1 MDFLKTVLKEVKNEY
16 AGIVEDGIMAGDVV
30 GWIDTG
36 SFALNA
42 LLSGTVYG
50 GIPSN
55 KITAF
60 ASDSGFGKTFFTLG
74 ILKNFLDDDKES
86 VCTFFE
92 SESAISKDMMVSR
105 GIDPKR
111 VAVFPVETVEKF
123 KTQSLRVTNSY
134 LESGSEKP
142 LLMILDSLGNLSTSK
157 EMTDSAEGK
166 ETKDLTRSQ
175 VIKACFR
182 VLTLKQG
189 KANIPM
195 VITNHVY
202 STFDQ
207 YAPKEQSG
215 GSGSKYAASTTIY
228 LSKAKATGE
237 DVGEGSTAKNRV
249 GSIITCT
256 TMKSRLTREQEKVKV
271 LLTYDNG
278 LDRYYGL
285 MPLAIE
291 AGVFVKNGNKYDI
304 VGFDKPVWKKAIL
317 SEPETYYTE
326 TVLEQIDEFC
336 AKKFLYGI
344 TTEEED
350 EEIIDS
356 DSTD

>member
-1 MDFLKTVLKEVKNEY
+1 MADFLKQVLKEVKNEY
-16 AGIVEDGIMAGDVV
+16 AGIVEDGISAGDVA

-60 ASDSGFGKTFFTLG
+60 AADSGFGKTFFTLG
-74 ILKNFLDDDKES
+74 ILKNFLDDDERAMS
-86 VCTFFE
+86 TFFE
-92 SESAISKDMMVSR
+92 SESAISRDMMVDR

-111 VAVFPVETVEKF
+111 VAVFPVETVEQF
-123 KTQSLRVTNSY
+123 KTQALNVTNTY
-134 LESGSEKP
+134 LDSGSDRP
-142 LLMILDSLGNLSTSK
+142 LLMVLDSLGNLSTSK
-157 EMTDSAEGK
+157 EMADSADGK
-166 ETKDLTRSQ
+166 DTKDLTRSQ
-175 VIKACFR
+175 VIKAAFR

-285 MPLAIE
+285 MSLALE
-291 AGVFVKNGNKYDI
+291 AGVFVKNGSKYD
-304 VGFDKPVWKKAIL
+304 VPNFDKPVWKKDIL
-317 SEPETYYTE
+317 ANPEKYYTE
-326 TVLEQIDEFC
+326 DVLESIDEYC
-336 AKKFLYGI
+336 AQKFLYGTI
-344 TTEEED
+344 TPD
-350 EEIIDS
+350 EEGEENEV
-356 DSTD
+356 